1 MSGKAPGEPDA
12 GSGPNAAEEK
22 NLGLPPPPP
31 PAAAGGQGQDADALL
46 KAFLSDVSD
55 ARRLAECDRVLN
67 SFKLNPYAV
76 LNLLKQDRAN
86 KQEIRRQFRQCSL
99 LVHPDKCKHD
109 HAKQAFELVNKA
121 YKDLGVEETKK
132 EADATVKHARIELR
146 KERRKLTRND
156 NAYRAAAALRTAQAG
171 ATPSSSS
178 TGGGGEK
185 QQEKEEEAGVGCGEA
200 LTVGERALER
210 EYEETEVYHRLVMRR
225 TQELMTQL
233 EWRRRQLGKRLGE
246 EKKRQEDE
254 DTEHKQKM
262 RSKVEEAKT
271 WADTREK
278 RVSSWRDFVKTG
290 KKIKKKKRRRE

>member
-1 MSGKAPGEPDA
+1 
-12 GSGPNAAEEK
+12 
-22 NLGLPPPPP
+22 
-31 PAAAGGQGQDADALL
+31 L
-46 KAFLSDVSD
+46 KSFLSDVSD

>member
-1 MSGKAPGEPDA
+1 MSGEPDA

-22 NLGLPPPPP
+22 NLGLPLPPLPP
-31 PAAAGGQGQDADALL
+31 PAGQDQDADALL
-46 KAFLSDVSD
+46 KSFLSDVSD

-86 KQEIRRQFRQCSL
+86 NQEIRRQFRQCSL

-178 TGGGGEK
+178 TKYIGVLSILYGGFILK
-185 QQEKEEEAGVGCGEA
+185 DILPFYFICP
-200 LTVGERALER
+200 
-210 EYEETEVYHRLVMRR
+210 
-225 TQELMTQL
+225 
-233 EWRRRQLGKRLGE
+233 
-246 EKKRQEDE
+246 
-254 DTEHKQKM
+254 
-262 RSKVEEAKT
+262 
-271 WADTREK
+271 
-278 RVSSWRDFVKTG
+278 VSS
-290 KKIKKKKRRRE
+290 